1 MIRLFNAYF
10 PTRTLLLTVTEAA
23 LVTLGFVLAVEFWAG
38 TASDASIY
46 LLYENGLG
54 RIGLVVAV
62 FLILMYYFD
71 LYDSFVLA
79 NRREVVTRLVGV
91 LGCAFVALA
100 VLYYVF
106 PEVSLGGSTLWIGV
120 GIVGVAVPAWRKL
133 FSVLNRSA
141 RFSQRAILYGDG
153 PLAGPLMEEMSNR
166 SELGVRVVGF
176 VGQSAPTVPGV
187 PQFDDGDIEELAE
200 KRNVQRVVVTMGD
213 RRGKL
218 QVENLLKLKA
228 RGVYIQDGPEYYES
242 ITGKIP
248 LESLRLSWLLFS
260 PGFHVRTA
268 LHLYKRL
275 FSLILGS
282 LAIIVTSPLM
292 LLAAVAAGT
301 SWIGIRALSSMNHDA
316 ETMASAAKR
325 ALEAAHA
332 STSLIT
338 LSSAEFQVALDP
350 RPENRAIVHK
360 LVDEQIKL
368 FKERVEDF
376 GKTRDEKTRAMMP
389 AIKETMAAYEKD
401 MEKTLRIA
409 DETKDV
415 QLSEQVERL
424 RTSAMN
430 SQVIAVK
437 LRTEIRAAANEL
449 DNRVNEFA
457 KQASEEYL
465 ATSNRLMIIT
475 AVGIILGV
483 LAGY

>member
-23 LVTLGFVLAVEFWAG
+23 LVTLGFVAAVEFWAG

-71 LYDSFVLA
+71 LYDSFVLS

-106 PEVSLGGSTLWIGV
+106 PEVSLGGSTLWVGV
-120 GIVGVAVPAWRKL
+120 GIVGIAVPAWRKL
-133 FSVLNRSA
+133 FFVLNRSA
-141 RFSQRAILYGDG
+141 RFSERAILYGDG

-176 VGQSAPTVPGV
+176 VGESAPTVSGI
-187 PQFDDGDIEELAE
+187 PQFDDADIEELVE
-200 KRNVQRVVVTMGD
+200 QRNVQRVVVTMGD

-282 LAIIVTSPLM
+282 LAILATSPLM
-292 LLAAVAAGT
+292 LLAALA
-301 SWIGIRALSSMNHDA
+301 IR
-316 ETMASAAKR
+316 
-325 ALEAAHA
+325 
-332 STSLIT
+332 
-338 LSSAEFQVALDP
+338 LDTP
-350 RPENRAIVHK
+350 
-360 LVDEQIKL
+360 
-368 FKERVEDF
+368 
-376 GKTRDEKTRAMMP
+376 GP
-389 AIKETMAAYEKD
+389 AIFRQKRVGEHGRLFTVYKFRSMYDGSDK
-401 MEKTLRIA
+401 K
-409 DETKDV
+409 
-415 QLSEQVERL
+415 QVEP
-424 RTSAMN
+424 AEYGD
-430 SQVIAVK
+430 V
-437 LRTEIRAAANEL
+437 
-449 DNRVNEFA
+449 RV
-457 KQASEEYL
+457 
-465 ATSNRLMIIT
+465 T
-475 AVGIILGV
+475 AVGKWLRRTRVDELPQLFNIVKGDMAFVGPRPFVPEQEEECARKIPFYKERWLVKPGATGWAQINRGYNVTLDDNREKLAYDLFYIKNVSFGLDLFIMFSTIKILLLGR
-483 LAGY
+483 GGR